1 MIHGRTPATMSR
13 DAGNHPVSWRVF
25 DARAYLDF
33 GTEREVD
40 LHGNFLD
47 FGGQLSTGIVF

>member
-1 MIHGRTPATMSR
+1 MSR